1 MNLIVV
7 RFIST
12 KYINSALKLVFNI
25 YPSRFDMDYDDE
37 VLYVYEI
44 QVEKGFRRKGLGR

>member
-1 MNLIVV
+1 MPHLIYVCNKGV
-7 RFIST
+7 
-12 KYINSALKLVFNI
+12 NI